1 MRFVLFPLI
10 VLMLTAGIALAEEQ
24 EKTEK
29 SWEGFKKQRV
39 ARIKSGKY
47 SRMLLSMLQ
56 KTGGLD
62 LTDQQKTNVRQ
73 IKETYIRPIISEEK
87 ESRTLQRKFMTQL
100 QESDFNS
107 SEMKTIAKEIDS
119 ANAKIADMFIDG
131 IAALREE
138 VGPEN
143 YAKLTPVTR
152 IDRNT
157 LIKLKELE
165 TARAKEQAAEPD
177 AKKEPETKSDK
188 SE

>member
-1 MRFVLFPLI
+1 M
-10 VLMLTAGIALAEEQ
+10 AGIALAENQ

-29 SWEGFKKQRV
+29 SREGFKKERV

-47 SRMLLSMLQ
+47 SRMLMSTLQ
-56 KTGGLD
+56 KTGQLD

-73 IKETYIRPIISEEK
+73 IKGAYIRPIISEEN
-87 ESRTLQRKFMTQL
+87 ESRALQRKFMTQL
-100 QESDFNS
+100 QKSDFNT
-107 SEMKTIAKEIDS
+107 SEMKTTAKEIDS

-131 IAALREE
+131 IAALREA

-157 LIKLKELE
+157 LIKLKEQQ
-165 TARAKEQAAEPD
+165 TARTQEQAAEPD
-177 AKKEPETKSDK
+177 AKKKPKTKSDK